1 VVSLSN
7 HNKPFAKASGDKN
20 TVLSVPDKNTLS
32 PLVTAPRPKTM
43 TRTTHQPDARREAD
57 FCHRLQRL
65 FLFLFLLCITMTP
78 TYVEAV
84 EIAPHLHKNK
94 LDNGLTV
101 LVKETPGTK
110 VATVQIWVKAGS
122 IYEEKREAG
131 ITHLIE
137 HMIFKG
143 TPTRAPGEVAGAI
156 EAAGGQINAYTSYE
170 YTVYHATLSS
180 RNWGDALEVLTDAV
194 LHSNFDAQELEREKK
209 VVLEEIRMR
218 KDRAN
223 IALFQELMAQAY
235 TVHPYRLPISGTAES
250 VSAISRDDILRY
262 MKNHYH
268 PENFTVVV
276 VGDVRVQQVV
286 DSVNNLMGG
295 LPKSNTQS
303 PAIPREPAQKAPRL
317 FALTEDVNQ
326 TQMALAF
333 PGTAFKGQDTA
344 ILDVMTSILASGE
357 TSRLYTKLRNDKGLV
372 YRIDGSAFTPRD
384 PGLLE
389 FTATLDAD
397 KVAPALE
404 ETLAEIF
411 RMKHAKVSDEELDRA
426 KRNLESDFIFNLERV
441 EGQARVLGSFE
452 FLTGDPREDK
462 YLERVRAVSKEDIQR
477 VAAFYLKGEHLTV
490 GTIAP
495 FGTPKVL
502 TQAQLT
508 QIIAKAEAAAKL
520 DQPASKVN
528 DAFLS
533 GVHRFQLQNGIRLLV
548 RENHDVPTVSIRAVL
563 PGGLRSETEST
574 NGGFAFI
581 SELLP
586 KGTQQLSAE
595 ELAKKVANM
604 AGSLGGFNGKN
615 TFGIKGDFLSRYTD
629 KGLALVR
636 DVLLTPA
643 FSPAEA
649 EKIRPELLSQLKN
662 QEDSLPSMA
671 FKEFNKRLFMGHPYG
686 LNTQGDEAVLRN
698 VTVADL
704 KRLYEQHARP
714 EALVLA
720 VAGDVDA
727 EKVRDTV
734 EKLFGAWQN
743 SPAEKEQTSESAL
756 VPDVPAGPDVVS
768 IPRDKQQ
775 VHIIIGFLGT
785 ALSSE
790 DRYGLEVLDTA
801 LSGQSGRLFTELRD
815 KQSLAYSLSSF
826 SLLGLDTGSFGIYI
840 GTSPDKKDE
849 AIKAV
854 WQQLYRILEEP
865 ISEEELAKA
874 KNVLISNY
882 ELGLQTHGNQA
893 LEMALNET
901 YGLGQDF
908 GNRYVH
914 AIEQVDA
921 QTVLAMARKY
931 ILPGNYVQVTVG
943 ADPLQEE
950 AHGQTQEPQALQQS
964 KAGAEP
970 KPETAPATPSE
981 KIGE

>member
-1 VVSLSN
+1 MTHTRQSSTRLE
-7 HNKPFAKASGDKN
+7 SG
-20 TVLSVPDKNTLS
+20 L
-32 PLVTAPRPKTM
+32 R
-43 TRTTHQPDARREAD
+43 
-57 FCHRLQRL
+57 HRLQP
-65 FLFLFLLCITMTP
+65 FFSFLFLLCIAMTP

-122 IYEEKREAG
+122 IYEEKHEAG

-156 EAAGGQINAYTSYE
+156 EAMGGQINAYTSYE

-180 RNWGDALEVLTDAV
+180 RNWGDAMEVLADAV
-194 LHSNFDAQELEREKK
+194 LHSTFDADELEREKK

-223 IALFQELMAQAY
+223 IVLFQELMAKAY

-250 VSAISRDDILRY
+250 VTAISRDDILRY

-268 PENFTVVV
+268 PDNFTVVV

-286 DSVNNLMGG
+286 DAVNSLMGG
-295 LPKSNTQS
+295 LAKSEARP
-303 PAIPREPAQKAPRL
+303 PAIPREPPQKGTRL

-326 TQMALAF
+326 TQLALAF
-333 PGTAFKGQDTA
+333 PGSAFKGQDAA

-357 TSRLYTKLRNDKGLV
+357 TSRLYTTLRNDKGLV

-404 ETLAEIF
+404 ATLTELF
-411 RMKHAKVSDEELDRA
+411 RMKHSKVSDEELDRA
-426 KRNLESDFIFNLERV
+426 KRNLESDFIFNLERA

-462 YLERVRAVSKEDIQR
+462 YLAKVRAVSKEDIQR
-477 VAAFYLKGEHLTV
+477 VAAFYLRGEHLTV

-495 FGTPKVL
+495 LGTAL
-502 TQAQLT
+502 SLNQAQLT
-508 QIIAKAEAAAKL
+508 KIIAKAEAAAKL
-520 DQPASKVN
+520 GQPASQVDN
-528 DAFLS
+528 AFLS
-533 GVHRFQLQNGIRLLV
+533 GVHRFELKNGIRLLV

-563 PGGLRSETEST
+563 PGGLRSETQAT
-574 NGGFAFI
+574 NGAFAFI

-586 KGTQQLSAE
+586 KGTRQLSAE

-615 TFGIKGDFLSRYTD
+615 TFGIKGDFLSRFTNE
-629 KGLALVR
+629 GLALVR

-643 FSPAEA
+643 FAAAEA

-662 QEDSLPSMA
+662 QEDSLPSLA
-671 FKEFNKRLFMGHPYG
+671 FKEFNKRLFVGHPYG
-686 LNTQGDEAVLRN
+686 LNAQGDEAVIRN
-698 VTVADL
+698 VTVAEL
-704 KRLYEQHARP
+704 KRLYEEHAKP

-727 EKVRDTV
+727 EKVRETV
-734 EKLFGAWQN
+734 EALFAAWPTA
-743 SPAEKEQTSESAL
+743 PAAKSQIKESVLPPEA
-756 VPDVPAGPDVVS
+756 PAGPDVIS
-768 IPRDKQQ
+768 IARDKHQ
-775 VHIIIGFLGT
+775 VHIIIGFVGT
-785 ALSSE
+785 TLSSE

-840 GTSPDKKDE
+840 GTSPDKKDQ
-849 AIKAV
+849 AITAV
-854 WQQLYRILEEP
+854 WQQLYRVLDEEL
-865 ISEEELAKA
+865 SEEELTKA

-882 ELGLQTHGNQA
+882 ELGLQTRGNQA
-893 LEMALNET
+893 LEMALNES

-921 QTVLAMARKY
+921 ATVRAMARKY
-931 ILPGNYVQVTVG
+931 ILPSSYVQVTVG
-943 ADPLQEE
+943 AAPPLAAQEPE
-950 AHGQTQEPQALQQS
+950 AAAQSEASAEAESKVETEGGSPVQEPQTPP
-964 KAGAEP
+964 EP
-970 KPETAPATPSE
+970 ADADPSTPDR
-981 KIGE
+981 

>member
-1 VVSLSN
+1 MSHTIQQSAAR
-7 HNKPFAKASGDKN
+7 PESGLYN
-20 TVLSVPDKNTLS
+20 
-32 PLVTAPRPKTM
+32 
-43 TRTTHQPDARREAD
+43 
-57 FCHRLQRL
+57 RLQPF
-65 FLFLFLLCITMTP
+65 FLFLLLLCITMTP
-78 TYVEAV
+78 TYIEAV
-84 EIAPHLHKNK
+84 ELAPHLHKNK
-94 LDNGLTV
+94 LANGLTV

-122 IYEEKREAG
+122 IYEEKHEAG

-143 TPTRAPGEVAGAI
+143 TPTRAPGEVAGGI
-156 EAAGGQINAYTSYE
+156 EAMGGQINAYTSYE

-180 RNWGDALEVLTDAV
+180 RNWGEALEVLSDAV
-194 LHSNFDAQELEREKK
+194 LHSTFDAAELEREKK

-235 TVHPYRLPISGTAES
+235 TTHPYRLPISGTAES
-250 VSAISRDDILRY
+250 VTAISREDILRY
-262 MKNHYH
+262 MQNHYH
-268 PENFTVVV
+268 PDNFTVVV
-276 VGDVRVQQVV
+276 VGDVRVQQVL
-286 DSVNNLMGG
+286 DSVNSLMGA
-295 LPKSNTQS
+295 LPRSDAQPPT
-303 PAIPREPAQKAPRL
+303 IPREPAQASTRL
-317 FALTEDVNQ
+317 FALNEDVNQ
-326 TQMALAF
+326 TQLALAF
-333 PGTAFKGQDTA
+333 PGSAFKGQDAA

-357 TSRLYTKLRNDKGLV
+357 TSRLYTTLRNDKGLV
-372 YRIDGSAFTPRD
+372 YRIDGSAFTPKD

-404 ETLAEIF
+404 EMLTEIF
-411 RMKHAKVSDEELDRA
+411 RLKHSKVSTEELERA
-426 KRNLESDFIFNLERV
+426 KSNLEGDFIFNLERA

-462 YLERVRAVSKEDIQR
+462 YLERVRAVSKEDIPR
-477 VAAFYLKGEHLTV
+477 IAAFYLKGEHLTV

-495 FGTPKVL
+495 LGAPKPL
-502 TQAQLT
+502 TQAQLA
-508 QIIAKAEAAAKL
+508 QIITKAEGTAKL
-520 DQPASKVN
+520 GQPASQVN
-528 DAFLS
+528 GAFLS
-533 GVHRFQLQNGIRLLV
+533 GVHRFVLKNGIRLLV

-563 PGGLRSETEST
+563 PGGLRSETDTT
-574 NGGFAFI
+574 NGAFAFI

-586 KGTQQLSAE
+586 KGTQRQSAE
-595 ELAKKVANM
+595 ELARQVANM

-615 TFGIKGDFLSRYTD
+615 TFGVKGDFLSRHTTE
-629 KGLALVR
+629 GLGLVR

-643 FSPAEA
+643 FAPAEA

-662 QEDSLPSMA
+662 QEDSLPSLA

-734 EKLFGAWQN
+734 EELFGAWQK
-743 SPAEKEQTSESAL
+743 SAAEKSQVRESVL
-756 VPDVPAGPDVVS
+756 PPDVPSSPEVVS

-785 ALSSE
+785 TLSSE

-840 GTSPDKKDE
+840 GTSPDKQDQ

-854 WQQLYRILEEP
+854 WQQLYRVMEETL
-865 ISEEELAKA
+865 SEEELAKA

-882 ELGLQTHGNQA
+882 ELGLQTRGNQA

-921 QTVLAMARKY
+921 QTVRAMAHKY
-931 ILPGNYVQVTVG
+931 IRPGNYVQVTVG
-943 ADPLQEE
+943 ANPLLEE
-950 AHGQTQEPQALQQS
+950 AQQS
-964 KAGAEP
+964 VPTPQTGIA
-970 KPETAPATPSE
+970 PETAPAIPSE

>member
-1 VVSLSN
+1 MTHTISTSDA
-7 HNKPFAKASGDKN
+7 KPESG
-20 TVLSVPDKNTLS
+20 LC
-32 PLVTAPRPKTM
+32 R
-43 TRTTHQPDARREAD
+43 
-57 FCHRLQRL
+57 RLQP
-65 FLFLFLLCITMTP
+65 FFFFLFLLCIAMTP

-122 IYEEKREAG
+122 IYEEKHEAG

-156 EAAGGQINAYTSYE
+156 EAMGGQINAYTSYE

-180 RNWGDALEVLTDAV
+180 RNWGDAMEVLADAV
-194 LHSNFDAQELEREKK
+194 LHSTFDAGELEREKK

-223 IALFQELMAQAY
+223 IVLFQELMAKAY

-250 VSAISRDDILRY
+250 VTAISRDDILRY

-268 PENFTVVV
+268 PDNFTVVV

-286 DSVNNLMGG
+286 DAVNSLMGG
-295 LPKSNTQS
+295 LAKSEARP
-303 PAIPREPAQKAPRL
+303 PAIPREPPQKATRL
-317 FALTEDVNQ
+317 FSLTEDVNQ
-326 TQMALAF
+326 TQLALAF
-333 PGTAFKGQDTA
+333 PGSAFKGQDAAT
-344 ILDVMTSILASGE
+344 LDVMTSILASGE
-357 TSRLYTKLRNDKGLV
+357 TSRLYTRLRNDTGLV

-397 KVAPALE
+397 KLAPALE
-404 ETLAEIF
+404 ETLTEIF
-411 RMKHAKVSDEELDRA
+411 RMKRSKVSDEELDRA
-426 KRNLESDFIFNLERV
+426 KRNLESDFIFNLERA

-462 YLERVRAVSKEDIQR
+462 YLAKVRAVSKEDIQR
-477 VAAFYLKGEHLTV
+477 VAAFYLRGEHLTV

-495 FGTPKVL
+495 LGTAL
-502 TQAQLT
+502 NLNQAQLAK
-508 QIIAKAEAAAKL
+508 IIAKAEAAAKL
-520 DQPASKVN
+520 GQPASQVDN
-528 DAFLS
+528 AFLS
-533 GVHRFQLQNGIRLLV
+533 GVHRFELKNGIRLLV
-548 RENHDVPTVSIRAVL
+548 RENHDVPTVSVRAVL
-563 PGGLRSETEST
+563 PGGLRSETPAT
-574 NGGFAFI
+574 NGAFAFI

-615 TFGIKGDFLSRYTD
+615 TFGIKGDFLSRFTSE
-629 KGLALVR
+629 GLALVR

-643 FSPAEA
+643 FAVAEA

-662 QEDSLPSMA
+662 QEDSLPSLA
-671 FKEFNKRLFMGHPYG
+671 FREFNKRLFMGHPYG
-686 LNTQGDEAVLRN
+686 LNAQGDEAVIRN
-698 VTVADL
+698 VTVAEL
-704 KRLYEQHARP
+704 KRLYEEHAKP

-727 EKVRDTV
+727 EKVKETV
-734 EKLFGAWQN
+734 EALFSAWPMT
-743 SPAEKEQTSESAL
+743 PATKSQIRESVL
-756 VPDVPAGPDVVS
+756 PPDAPSGPDVIS
-768 IPRDKQQ
+768 IVRDKQQ
-775 VHIIIGFLGT
+775 VHIIIGFAGT
-785 ALSSE
+785 TLSSE

-840 GTSPDKKDE
+840 GTSPDKKDQ

-854 WQQLYRILEEP
+854 WQQLYRVLEEP
-865 ISEEELAKA
+865 LSEEELTKA

-882 ELGLQTHGNQA
+882 ELGLQTRGNQA
-893 LEMALNET
+893 LEMALNES

-921 QTVLAMARKY
+921 ATVRAMARKY
-931 ILPGNYVQVTVG
+931 ILPSSYVQVTVG
-943 ADPLQEE
+943 AAPSLAPQKPE
-950 AHGQTQEPQALQQS
+950 AAPQSLAPAE
-964 KAGAEP
+964 AGAKVETEGVAP
-970 KPETAPATPSE
+970 VQKPQTPPQPADADSSTQDR
-981 KIGE
+981 

>member
-1 VVSLSN
+1 
-7 HNKPFAKASGDKN
+7 
-20 TVLSVPDKNTLS
+20 
-32 PLVTAPRPKTM
+32 M
-43 TRTTHQPDARREAD
+43 THTS
-57 FCHRLQRL
+57 
-65 FLFLFLLCITMTP
+65 
-78 TYVEAV
+78 VEAV

-110 VATVQIWVKAGS
+110 VATVQIWVEAGS

-156 EAAGGQINAYTSYE
+156 EAVGGQINAYTSYE

-180 RNWGDALEVLTDAV
+180 RNWSEALEVLTDAV
-194 LHSNFDAQELEREKK
+194 LHSNFDPEELAREKK

-223 IALFQELMAQAY
+223 IVLFQELMAHAY
-235 TVHPYRLPISGTAES
+235 TAHPYRLPVSGTAES
-250 VSAISRDDILRY
+250 VSAISREDILRY
-262 MKNHYH
+262 MQKHYH
-268 PENFTVVV
+268 PDNFTVVV

-286 DSVNNLMGG
+286 DKVNSLMAE
-295 LPKSNTQS
+295 LPRSDAQPPT
-303 PAIPREPAQKAPRL
+303 IPREPAQKTTRL
-317 FALTEDVNQ
+317 FALSEDVNQ
-326 TQMALAF
+326 TQLALAF
-333 PGTAFKGQDTA
+333 PGSAFKGQDAA

-389 FTATLDAD
+389 FTATLEAD
-397 KVAPALE
+397 KITPVLE
-404 ETLAEIF
+404 ETLTEIF
-411 RMKHAKVSDEELDRA
+411 RMKHSKVSDEELERA
-426 KRNLESDFIFNLERV
+426 KRNLESDFIFNLERA

-495 FGTPKVL
+495 FGTTLALNKS
-502 TQAQLT
+502 QLAK
-508 QIIAKAEAAAKL
+508 IIAKAEAAAKL
-520 DQPASKVN
+520 GQPASQVSGT
-528 DAFLS
+528 FLT
-533 GVHRFQLQNGIRLLV
+533 GVHRFVLKNGIRLLV
-548 RENHDVPTVSIRAVL
+548 RENHDVPTVSIRGVL
-563 PGGLRSETEST
+563 PGGLHSETAST
-574 NGGFAFI
+574 NGAFAFI
-581 SELLP
+581 SELLA
-586 KGTQQLSAE
+586 KGTQRLSAE
-595 ELAKKVANM
+595 ELARQVANM

-615 TFGIKGDFLSRYTD
+615 TFGVKGDFLSRFTNE
-629 KGLALVR
+629 GLALVR

-643 FSPAEA
+643 FAPAEA

-662 QEDSLPSMA
+662 QEDSLPSLA

-686 LNTQGDEAVLRN
+686 LNTQGDETVIRN
-698 VTVADL
+698 VTVVEL

-727 EKVRDTV
+727 EKVKESV
-734 EKLFGAWQN
+734 EALFSAW
-743 SPAEKEQTSESAL
+743 PMTPPEKSQVQESAL
-756 VPDVPAGPDVVS
+756 PPDVPSGPDVVNIS
-768 IPRDKQQ
+768 RDKQQ
-775 VHIIIGFLGT
+775 VHIIIGFVGT
-785 ALSSE
+785 TLNNE

-854 WQQLYRILEEP
+854 WQQLYRVMEEP
-865 ISEEELAKA
+865 LSEEELTKA

-882 ELGLQTHGNQA
+882 ELGLQTRGNQA

-921 QTVLAMARKY
+921 QTVRAMAHKY
-931 ILPGNYVQVTVG
+931 IRPGNYVQVTVG
-943 ADPLQEE
+943 ANPILE
-950 AHGQTQEPQALQQS
+950 TQEAKTPPPAEATPEL
-964 KAGAEP
+964 KPEAEP
-970 KPETAPATPSE
+970 APAIPSE
-981 KIGE
+981 EIGE

>member
-1 VVSLSN
+1 
-7 HNKPFAKASGDKN
+7 
-20 TVLSVPDKNTLS
+20 
-32 PLVTAPRPKTM
+32 
-43 TRTTHQPDARREAD
+43 
-57 FCHRLQRL
+57 
-65 FLFLFLLCITMTP
+65 MTP
-78 TYVEAV
+78 TYVEAI

-122 IYEEKREAG
+122 IYEDKHEAG

-156 EAAGGQINAYTSYE
+156 EAVGGQINAYTSYE

-180 RNWGDALEVLTDAV
+180 RNWADAMEVLTDAV
-194 LHSNFDAQELEREKK
+194 LHSNFDGGELEREKK

-235 TVHPYRLPISGTAES
+235 TTHPYRLPISGTAES

-262 MKNHYH
+262 MEKHYY
-268 PENFTVVV
+268 PGNFTVVV

-286 DSVNNLMGG
+286 DTVNSLMGG
-295 LPKSNTQS
+295 LPRSEAKP
-303 PAIPREPAQKAPRL
+303 PAIAKEPEQKATRF
-317 FALTEDVNQ
+317 FALSEDVNQ
-326 TQMALAF
+326 TQLALAF
-333 PGTAFKGQDTA
+333 PGPSFRGQDA
-344 ILDVMTSILASGE
+344 AVVDVMTSILGSGE
-357 TSRLYTKLRNDKGLV
+357 TSRLRNDTGLV

-397 KVAPALE
+397 KLVPALE
-404 ETLAEIF
+404 TTLTELF
-411 RMKHAKVSDEELDRA
+411 RMKHTKVSDEELDRA
-426 KRNLESDFIFNLERV
+426 KRNLESDFIFNLERA

-462 YLERVRAVSKEDIQR
+462 YLARVRAVSKEDIQR
-477 VAAFYLKGEHLTV
+477 VAAFYLRGEHLTV

-495 FGTPKVL
+495 LGTTLPLNK
-502 TQAQLT
+502 AQDLGP
-508 QIIAKAEAAAKL
+508 IIAKAEAAAKL
-520 DQPASKVN
+520 GQPASQVD
-528 DAFLS
+528 DAFLT
-533 GVHRFQLQNGIRLLV
+533 GVHRFVLKNGIRLLV
-548 RENHDVPTVSIRAVL
+548 RENHDVPTVSVRAVL
-563 PGGLRSETEST
+563 PGGLRSETATS
-574 NGGFAFI
+574 NGAFAFI

-586 KGTQQLSAE
+586 KGTQELSAE

-604 AGSLGGFNGKN
+604 AGSIGGFNGKN
-615 TFGIKGDFLSRYTD
+615 TFGVKGDFLSRYTN

-636 DVLLTPA
+636 DILLTPA

-662 QEDSLPSMA
+662 QEDSLPSLA

-686 LNTQGDEAVLRN
+686 LNTQGEEAVLRN
-698 VTVADL
+698 ITVPEL
-704 KRLYEQHARP
+704 KRLYEEHARP
-714 EALVLA
+714 ETLVLA

-727 EKVRDTV
+727 EKVK
-734 EKLFGAWQN
+734 ELAEELFSGW
-743 SPAEKEQTSESAL
+743 PMTPPEQSRSSESML
-756 VPDVPAGPDVVS
+756 PPEVPAGPDIIN

-785 ALSSE
+785 TLTSE
-790 DRYGLEVLDTA
+790 DRYPLEVLDTA

-854 WQQLYRILEEP
+854 WQQLFRVMEEP
-865 ISEEELAKA
+865 LSEEELVKA

-882 ELGLQTHGNQA
+882 ELGLQTRGNQA
-893 LEMALNET
+893 MEMALNEA

-921 QTVLAMARKY
+921 QTVLAIARKY
-931 ILPGNYVQVTVG
+931 IRPANYVQVTVG
-943 ADPLQEE
+943 ANPLLTVPEV
-950 AHGQTQEPQALQQS
+950 
-964 KAGAEP
+964 AEP
-970 KPETAPATPSE
+970 KETTEPVPTATEPAIPSE
-981 KIGE
+981 KTGE

>member
-1 VVSLSN
+1 
-7 HNKPFAKASGDKN
+7 
-20 TVLSVPDKNTLS
+20 
-32 PLVTAPRPKTM
+32 M
-43 TRTTHQPDARREAD
+43 THTSA
-57 FCHRLQRL
+57 
-65 FLFLFLLCITMTP
+65 
-78 TYVEAV
+78 EAV

-143 TPTRAPGEVAGAI
+143 TPTRGPGEVAGSI
-156 EAAGGQINAYTSYE
+156 EAVGGQINAYTSYE

-180 RNWGDALEVLTDAV
+180 RNWGEALEVLTDAV
-194 LHSNFDAQELEREKK
+194 LHSTFDAEELAREKK

-223 IALFQELMAQAY
+223 VALFEELMAHAY
-235 TVHPYRLPISGTAES
+235 TVHPYRLPVSGTAES
-250 VSAISRDDILRY
+250 VNAISREDILRY

-268 PENFTVVV
+268 PDNFTVVV
-276 VGDVRVQQVV
+276 VGDVRVQQVMDRV
-286 DSVNNLMGG
+286 TNLMAG
-295 LPKSNTQS
+295 LPRSEAQP
-303 PAIPREPAQKAPRL
+303 PAIPREPAQKATRL
-317 FALTEDVNQ
+317 FALSEDVNQ
-326 TQMALAF
+326 TQLALAF
-333 PGTAFKGQDTA
+333 PGSAFKGQDAA
-344 ILDVMTSILASGE
+344 ILDVMTSILGSGE
-357 TSRLYTKLRNDKGLV
+357 TSRLYTKLRNDTGLV
-372 YRIDGSAFTPRD
+372 YRIDGSAFTPKD

-404 ETLAEIF
+404 ETLTEIF
-411 RMKHAKVSDEELDRA
+411 KMKHRKVSNEELDRA
-426 KRNLESDFIFNLERV
+426 KSNLESEFIFNLERA

-477 VAAFYLKGEHLTV
+477 VAAFYLTGEHLTV
-490 GTIAP
+490 GTITP
-495 FGTPKVL
+495 FGTPKPL

-508 QIIAKAEAAAKL
+508 QIIARAEAAAKL

-528 DAFLS
+528 GAFLT
-533 GVHRFQLQNGIRLLV
+533 GVHSFQLKNGIRLLV

-563 PGGLRSETEST
+563 PGGLRGETEST
-574 NGGFAFI
+574 NGAFAFI

-604 AGSLGGFNGKN
+604 AGSLEGFNGKN
-615 TFGIKGDFLSRYTD
+615 TFGIKGDFLSRHTN

-643 FSPAEA
+643 FAPAEA

-662 QEDSLPSMA
+662 QEDSLPSLA

-686 LNTQGDEAVLRN
+686 LNPQGDETVIRN
-698 VTVADL
+698 LTVADL
-704 KRLYEQHARP
+704 KRLYEQHASP
-714 EALVLA
+714 DALVIA

-727 EKVRDTV
+727 EKVKDSV
-734 EKLFGAWQN
+734 EELFGAWQK
-743 SPAEKEQTSESAL
+743 SPAEKGLTSESAL
-756 VPDVPAGPDVVS
+756 PPDVPSGPEVIS

-775 VHIIIGFLGT
+775 VHIIIGFVGT
-785 ALSSE
+785 TLNSE

-826 SLLGLDTGSFGIYI
+826 SLLGLDTGSFGIYL

-854 WQQLYRILEEP
+854 WQQLYRVMEEP
-865 ISEEELAKA
+865 LSEEELAKA

-882 ELGLQTHGNQA
+882 ELGLQTRGNQA

-921 QTVLAMARKY
+921 ATVLAMARKY
-931 ILPGNYVQVTVG
+931 IRPGNYVQVTVG
-943 ADPLQEE
+943 ANPLLE
-950 AHGQTQEPQALQQS
+950 TP
-964 KAGAEP
+964 EP
-970 KPETAPATPSE
+970 KPSAPSKTEPAAIPSE

>member
-1 VVSLSN
+1 
-7 HNKPFAKASGDKN
+7 
-20 TVLSVPDKNTLS
+20 
-32 PLVTAPRPKTM
+32 M
-43 TRTTHQPDARREAD
+43 TH
-57 FCHRLQRL
+57 
-65 FLFLFLLCITMTP
+65 TP
-78 TYVEAV
+78 VEAI
-84 EIAPHLHKNK
+84 EIAPHLHKNT

-122 IYEEKREAG
+122 IYEAKNEAG

-143 TPTRAPGEVAGAI
+143 TPTRAPGEVAGGI
-156 EAAGGQINAYTSYE
+156 EAMGGQINAYTSYE

-194 LHSNFDAQELEREKK
+194 LHSNFDAGELEREKK
-209 VVLEEIRMR
+209 VVLEEISMR

-250 VSAISRDDILRY
+250 VSAISREDILRY
-262 MKNHYH
+262 MKKHYH
-268 PENFTVVV
+268 PNNFTVVV

-286 DSVNNLMGG
+286 DTVNDLMGG
-295 LPKSNTQS
+295 LPKSENKPPT
-303 PAIPREPAQKAPRL
+303 IPKEPAQAATRL

-326 TQMALAF
+326 TQLALAF
-333 PGTAFKGQDTA
+333 PGPSFKGQDAA
-344 ILDVMTSILASGE
+344 IVDVMTTILASGE
-357 TSRLYTKLRNDKGLV
+357 TSRLYTRLRNEKGLV

-389 FTATLDAD
+389 FTATLDAE
-397 KVAPALE
+397 KASTVLE
-404 ETLAEIF
+404 EMLTEIF
-411 RMKHAKVSDEELDRA
+411 RMKHSKVSDEELDRA
-426 KRNLESDFIFNLERV
+426 KRNLESDFIFNLERA

-462 YLERVRAVSKEDIQR
+462 YLARVRAVSKEDIQR

-490 GTIAP
+490 GSIAP
-495 FGTPKVL
+495 LGTTL
-502 TQAQLT
+502 TLNQAQQLA
-508 QIIAKAEAAAKL
+508 QIIAKAEATAKL
-520 DQPASKVN
+520 GQPASQVD
-528 DAFLS
+528 DAYLT
-533 GVHRFQLQNGIRLLV
+533 GVHRFQLKNGIRLLV

-563 PGGLRSETEST
+563 PGGLRSETQIT
-574 NGGFAFI
+574 NGAFAFI

-586 KGTQQLSAE
+586 KGTEKLSAE
-595 ELAKKVANM
+595 KLAKKVANM

-615 TFGIKGDFLSRYTD
+615 TFGVKGDFLSRFTNE
-629 KGLALVR
+629 GLALVR
-636 DVLLTPA
+636 DVIITPA
-643 FSPAEA
+643 FAPTEA

-662 QEDSLPSMA
+662 QEDSLPSLG

-686 LNTQGDEAVLRN
+686 LNTLGNETVINN
-698 VTVADL
+698 VSVADL
-704 KRLYEQHARP
+704 KRLYEEHARP

-727 EKVRDTV
+727 ETVRATV
-734 EKLFGAWQN
+734 EKLFGAWRTAPVKKSQV
-743 SPAEKEQTSESAL
+743 EESAL
-756 VPDVPAGPDVVS
+756 PPDVPVGPEIIS

-775 VHIIIGFLGT
+775 VHIIIGFVGT
-785 ALSSE
+785 TLNSE

-815 KQSLAYSLSSF
+815 KESLAYSLSSF

-840 GTSPDKKDE
+840 GTSPDKKDQ

-854 WQQLYRILEEP
+854 WQQLYRVMEEP
-865 ISEEELAKA
+865 LSEEELTKA

-882 ELGLQTHGNQA
+882 ELGLQTRGNQA
-893 LEMALNET
+893 MEMALNET

-914 AIEQVDA
+914 ALEQVDA
-921 QTVLAMARKY
+921 LTVQAMARKY
-931 ILPGNYVQVTVG
+931 IRPGNYVQVTVG
-943 ADPLQEE
+943 ASAAPLLPEQAPEK
-950 AHGQTQEPQALQQS
+950 TPQS
-964 KAGAEP
+964 EAEP
-970 KPETAPATPSE
+970 EAEPAAPIPSE
-981 KIGE
+981 NIGE

>member
-1 VVSLSN
+1 
-7 HNKPFAKASGDKN
+7 
-20 TVLSVPDKNTLS
+20 
-32 PLVTAPRPKTM
+32 M
-43 TRTTHQPDARREAD
+43 TS
-57 FCHRLQRL
+57 
-65 FLFLFLLCITMTP
+65 

-84 EIAPHLHKNK
+84 ELAPHLHKNK
-94 LDNGLTV
+94 LANGLTI

-122 IYEEKREAG
+122 VYEDKHEAG

-143 TPTRAPGEVAGAI
+143 TPTRGPGEVAGSI
-156 EAAGGQINAYTSYE
+156 EAVGGQINAYTSYE

-180 RNWGDALEVLTDAV
+180 RNWADALEVLTDAV
-194 LHSNFDAQELEREKK
+194 LHSNFDGGELEREKK

-223 IALFQELMAQAY
+223 IALFQELMAHAY
-235 TVHPYRLPISGTAES
+235 TVHPYRLPISGTAKS
-250 VSAISRDDILRY
+250 VTDISRDDILHY
-262 MKNHYH
+262 MKKHYY
-268 PENFTVVV
+268 PGNFTVVV
-276 VGDVRVQQVV
+276 VGDVRVQQVM
-286 DSVNNLMGG
+286 DTVNTLMGD
-295 LPKSNTQS
+295 LPKNDAPS
-303 PAIPREPAQKAPRL
+303 PILAKEPVQKATRF

-333 PGTAFKGQDTA
+333 PGSSFKGQDA
-344 ILDVMTSILASGE
+344 AVLDVMTSILGSGE
-357 TSRLYTKLRNDKGLV
+357 TSRLYTRLRNDKGLV

-404 ETLAEIF
+404 ETLTEIF
-411 RMKHAKVSDEELDRA
+411 RMKYSKVSDEELDRA
-426 KRNLESDFIFNLERV
+426 KRNLESDFIFNLERA

-495 FGTPKVL
+495 LGSALSLK
-502 TQAQLT
+502 QAQLA
-508 QIIAKAEAAAKL
+508 QIITRAEAAAKL
-520 DQPASKVN
+520 GQPASQIS
-528 DAFLS
+528 DAYLTD
-533 GVHRFQLQNGIRLLV
+533 VHRFVLKNGIRLLV
-548 RENHDVPTVSIRAVL
+548 RESHDVPTISIRAVL
-563 PGGLRSETEST
+563 PGGLRGETATT
-574 NGGFAFI
+574 NGAFAFI

-586 KGTQQLSAE
+586 KGTEQLGTE
-595 ELAKKVANM
+595 KLARKVANM

-615 TFGIKGDFLSRYTD
+615 TFGVKGDFLSRFT
-629 KGLALVR
+629 KEGLTLVR
-636 DVLLTPA
+636 DVLITPA

-649 EKIRPELLSQLKN
+649 EKIRPELLSHLKN
-662 QEDSLPSMA
+662 QEDSLPSLA
-671 FKEFNKRLFMGHPYG
+671 FREFNKRLFMDHPYG
-686 LNTQGDEAVLRN
+686 LNTQGDEAVIRN
-698 VTVADL
+698 ITVADL
-704 KRLYEQHARP
+704 KRLYQEHARP

-727 EKVRDTV
+727 EKVRDSV
-734 EKLFGAWQN
+734 EQLFSVWHS
-743 SPAEKEQTSESAL
+743 SPPEKPLIEETAL
-756 VPDVPAGPDVVS
+756 PPDVPSGPDIVN
-768 IPRDKQQ
+768 IARDKQQ
-775 VHIIIGFLGT
+775 VHIIIGFVGT
-785 ALSSE
+785 TLSSE

-854 WQQLYRILEEP
+854 WQQLYRVMEEVL
-865 ISEEELAKA
+865 SEEELAKA

-882 ELGLQTHGNQA
+882 ELGLQTRGNQA

-921 QTVLAMARKY
+921 QTVLAMGRKY
-931 ILPGNYVQVTVG
+931 IRPNNYVQVTVG
-943 ADPLQEE
+943 AAAPLLSAPEP
-950 AHGQTQEPQALQQS
+950 QEPQETPQETPQAQ
-964 KAGAEP
+964 
-970 KPETAPATPSE
+970 PEVAPAATPSDIPSE
-981 KIGE
+981 EIGE

>member
-1 VVSLSN
+1 MTNILQQ
-7 HNKPFAKASGDKN
+7 SGA
-20 TVLSVPDKNTLS
+20 LQL
-32 PLVTAPRPKTM
+32 APA
-43 TRTTHQPDARREAD
+43 ARRETGITSR
-57 FCHRLQRL
+57 FHGL
-65 FLFLFLLCITMTP
+65 FFFLFLLCILMTH
-78 TYVEAV
+78 TYVEAA

-122 IYEEKREAG
+122 IYEEKPEAG

-156 EAAGGQINAYTSYE
+156 EAVGGQINAYTSYE

-180 RNWGDALEVLTDAV
+180 RNWGDAMEVLTDAV
-194 LHSNFDAQELEREKK
+194 LHSNFDAGELEREKK

-268 PENFTVVV
+268 PSNFTVVV
-276 VGDVRVQQVV
+276 VGDVRVQQVLDTV
-286 DSVNNLMGG
+286 TTLMGE
-295 LPKSNTQS
+295 LPTSDAQ
-303 PAIPREPAQKAPRL
+303 PPIIPKEPDQKATRL
-317 FALTEDVNQ
+317 FGLTEDVNQ
-326 TQMALAF
+326 TQLALAF
-333 PGTAFKGQDTA
+333 SGPSFKSQDA
-344 ILDVMTSILASGE
+344 AVLDVMTSILASGE
-357 TSRLYTKLRNDKGLV
+357 TSRLYTRLRNDKGLV

-389 FTATLDAD
+389 FTATLDAE
-397 KVAPALE
+397 KIAPVLE
-404 ETLAEIF
+404 ETLTEIF
-411 RMKHAKVSDEELDRA
+411 KMKHSKVSDEELDRA
-426 KRNLESDFIFNLERV
+426 KRNLESDFIFNLERA

-462 YLERVRAVSKEDIQR
+462 YIARVQAVSKEDIQR

-490 GTIAP
+490 GTVSPHGAALAINE
-495 FGTPKVL
+495 
-502 TQAQLT
+502 AQQLAE
-508 QIIAKAEAAAKL
+508 ILAKAEAAAKL
-520 DQPASKVN
+520 GQPASQVS
-528 DAFLS
+528 DSFLT
-533 GVHRFQLQNGIRLLV
+533 GVHRFVLKNGIRLLV

-563 PGGLRSETEST
+563 PGGLRSEDKTT
-574 NGGFAFI
+574 NGAFAFI
-581 SELLP
+581 SELLA
-586 KGTQQLSAE
+586 KGTERLSAV
-595 ELAKKVANM
+595 ELAKEVANM

-615 TFGIKGDFLSRYTD
+615 TFGVKGDFLSRFTNE
-629 KGLALVR
+629 GLALVR
-636 DVLLTPA
+636 DVLITPA
-643 FSPAEA
+643 FAPAEA

-662 QEDSLPSMA
+662 QEDSLPSLA
-671 FKEFNKRLFMGHPYG
+671 FKEFNKQLFLGHPYG
-686 LNTQGDEAVLRN
+686 LNTQGNETVIRN
-698 VTVADL
+698 FSVADL
-704 KRLYEQHARP
+704 KRLYQEHARP

-727 EKVRDTV
+727 EKIR
-734 EKLFGAWQN
+734 EMAEQLFGDWHKA
-743 SPAEKEQTSESAL
+743 TSAKSQVTESVL
-756 VPDVPAGPDVVS
+756 PPEVPAGPNIINIS
-768 IPRDKQQ
+768 RDKQQ
-775 VHIIIGFLGT
+775 VHIIIGFVGT
-785 ALSSE
+785 TLSSE
-790 DRYGLEVLDTA
+790 DRFGLEVLDTA

-826 SLLGLDTGSFGIYI
+826 SLLGLDTGSFGIYL

-854 WQQLYRILEEP
+854 WQQLYRVIEEP
-865 ISEEELAKA
+865 ISEEELTKA

-882 ELGLQTHGNQA
+882 ELGLQTRGNQA
-893 LEMALNET
+893 MEMALNET

-914 AIEQVDA
+914 ALEQVDTR
-921 QTVLAMARKY
+921 TVRAMARKY
-931 ILPGNYVQVTVG
+931 IRPSNYVQVTVG
-943 ADPLQEE
+943 ANPLLPV
-950 AHGQTQEPQALQQS
+950 QEPQQPKEPQEPTQVQ
-964 KAGAEP
+964 AEP
-970 KPETAPATPSE
+970 APAAIPSE
-981 KIGE
+981 NIGE

>member
-1 VVSLSN
+1 MTNILQQ
-7 HNKPFAKASGDKN
+7 SGA
-20 TVLSVPDKNTLS
+20 LQL
-32 PLVTAPRPKTM
+32 APA
-43 TRTTHQPDARREAD
+43 ARRETGITSR
-57 FCHRLQRL
+57 FHGL
-65 FLFLFLLCITMTP
+65 FFFLFLLCILMTH
-78 TYVEAV
+78 TYVEAA

-122 IYEEKREAG
+122 IYEEKHEAG

-156 EAAGGQINAYTSYE
+156 EAVGGQINAYTSYE

-180 RNWGDALEVLTDAV
+180 RNWGDAMEVLTDAV
-194 LHSNFDAQELEREKK
+194 LHSNFDAGELEREKK

-268 PENFTVVV
+268 PSNFTVVV
-276 VGDVRVQQVV
+276 VGDVRVQQVLDTV
-286 DSVNNLMGG
+286 TTLMGE
-295 LPKSNTQS
+295 LPTSDAQ
-303 PAIPREPAQKAPRL
+303 PPIIPKEPDQKATRL
-317 FALTEDVNQ
+317 FGLTEDVNQ
-326 TQMALAF
+326 TQLALAF
-333 PGTAFKGQDTA
+333 SGPSFKSQDA
-344 ILDVMTSILASGE
+344 AVLDVMTSILASGE
-357 TSRLYTKLRNDKGLV
+357 TSRLYTRLRNDKGLV

-389 FTATLDAD
+389 FTATLDAE
-397 KVAPALE
+397 KIAPVLE
-404 ETLAEIF
+404 ETLTEIF
-411 RMKHAKVSDEELDRA
+411 KMKHSKVSDEELDRA
-426 KRNLESDFIFNLERV
+426 KRNLESDFIFNLERA

-462 YLERVRAVSKEDIQR
+462 YIARVQAVSKEDIQR

-490 GTIAP
+490 GTVSP
-495 FGTPKVL
+495 HGTAL
-502 TQAQLT
+502 AINEAQQLAE
-508 QIIAKAEAAAKL
+508 IIAKAEAAAKL
-520 DQPASKVN
+520 GQPASQVS
-528 DAFLS
+528 DSFLS
-533 GVHRFQLQNGIRLLV
+533 GVHRFVLKNGIRLLV

-563 PGGLRSETEST
+563 PGGLRSEDETT
-574 NGGFAFI
+574 NGAFAFI
-581 SELLP
+581 SELLA
-586 KGTQQLSAE
+586 KGTERLSAV
-595 ELAKKVANM
+595 ELAKEVANM

-615 TFGIKGDFLSRYTD
+615 TFGVKGDFLSRFTNE
-629 KGLALVR
+629 GLALVR
-636 DVLLTPA
+636 DVLITPA
-643 FSPAEA
+643 FAPAEA

-662 QEDSLPSMA
+662 QEDSLPSLA
-671 FKEFNKRLFMGHPYG
+671 FKEFNKQLFLGHPYG
-686 LNTQGDEAVLRN
+686 LNTQGNETVIRN
-698 VTVADL
+698 FTVANL
-704 KRLYEQHARP
+704 KRLYEEHARP

-727 EKVRDTV
+727 EKIR
-734 EKLFGAWQN
+734 EMAEQLFGNWHKAPLAQ
-743 SPAEKEQTSESAL
+743 SQVKESVLPPE
-756 VPDVPAGPDVVS
+756 VPASPNIINIS
-768 IPRDKQQ
+768 RDKQQ
-775 VHIIIGFLGT
+775 VHIIIGFVGT
-785 ALSSE
+785 TLSSE
-790 DRYGLEVLDTA
+790 DRFGLEVLDTA

-826 SLLGLDTGSFGIYI
+826 SLLGLDTGSFGIYL

-854 WQQLYRILEEP
+854 WQQLYRVIEEP

-882 ELGLQTHGNQA
+882 ELGLQTRGNQA
-893 LEMALNET
+893 MEMALNET

-914 AIEQVDA
+914 ALEQVDT
-921 QTVLAMARKY
+921 QTVRAMARKY
-931 ILPGNYVQVTVG
+931 IRPSNYVQVTVG
-943 ADPLQEE
+943 ANPLLPV
-950 AHGQTQEPQALQQS
+950 QEPQQPKESQEPTQVQ
-964 KAGAEP
+964 AEP
-970 KPETAPATPSE
+970 APAAIPSE
-981 KIGE
+981 NIGE

>member
-1 VVSLSN
+1 MTHTIHQSS
-7 HNKPFAKASGDKN
+7 A
-20 TVLSVPDKNTLS
+20 
-32 PLVTAPRPKTM
+32 RP
-43 TRTTHQPDARREAD
+43 EAGLR
-57 FCHRLQRL
+57 HRLQRL
-65 FLFLFLLCITMTP
+65 FFFLFLLCIAMTP

-110 VATVQIWVKAGS
+110 VATVHIWVKAGS
-122 IYEEKREAG
+122 IYEEKHEAG

-156 EAAGGQINAYTSYE
+156 EAMGGQINAYTSYE

-194 LHSNFDAQELEREKK
+194 LHSNFDADELEREKK

-223 IALFQELMAQAY
+223 IVLFQELMAKAY

-250 VSAISRDDILRY
+250 VTAISRDDILSY

-268 PENFTVVV
+268 PDNFTVVV

-286 DSVNNLMGG
+286 DAVNSLMGG
-295 LPKSNTQS
+295 LAKSEARP
-303 PAIPREPAQKAPRL
+303 PAIPREPPQKATRL

-326 TQMALAF
+326 TQLALAF
-333 PGTAFKGQDTA
+333 PGSAFKGQDAA

-357 TSRLYTKLRNDKGLV
+357 TSRLYTTLRNDKGLV

-404 ETLAEIF
+404 EMLTEIF

-426 KRNLESDFIFNLERV
+426 KRNLESDFIFNLERA

-462 YLERVRAVSKEDIQR
+462 YLAKVRAVSKEDIQR
-477 VAAFYLKGEHLTV
+477 VAAFYLRGAHLTV

-495 FGTPKVL
+495 LGAAL
-502 TQAQLT
+502 SLNQAQLAK
-508 QIIAKAEAAAKL
+508 IIAKAETAAKL
-520 DQPASKVN
+520 GQPASQVDN
-528 DAFLS
+528 AFLS
-533 GVHRFQLQNGIRLLV
+533 GVHRFELKNGIRLLV
-548 RENHDVPTVSIRAVL
+548 RENHDVPTVSVRAVL
-563 PGGLRSETEST
+563 PGGLRSETQAT
-574 NGGFAFI
+574 NGAFAFI

-615 TFGIKGDFLSRYTD
+615 TFGIKGDFLSRFTNE
-629 KGLALVR
+629 GLALVR

-643 FSPAEA
+643 FAAAEA

-662 QEDSLPSMA
+662 QEDSLPSLA
-671 FKEFNKRLFMGHPYG
+671 FREFNKRLFVGHPYG
-686 LNTQGDEAVLRN
+686 LNAQGDEAVIRN
-698 VTVADL
+698 VTVAEL
-704 KRLYEQHARP
+704 KRLYEEHAKP

-727 EKVRDTV
+727 EKVKETV
-734 EKLFGAWQN
+734 EALFSVWPTTQ
-743 SPAEKEQTSESAL
+743 AEKSQIRESVLPPEA
-756 VPDVPAGPDVVS
+756 PAGPDVIS
-768 IPRDKQQ
+768 IVRDKQQ
-775 VHIIIGFLGT
+775 VHIIIGFVGT
-785 ALSSE
+785 TLSSE

-840 GTSPDKKDE
+840 GTSPDKKDQ
-849 AIKAV
+849 AITAV
-854 WQQLYRILEEP
+854 WQQLYRVLEEVL
-865 ISEEELAKA
+865 SEEELTKA

-882 ELGLQTHGNQA
+882 ELGLQTRGNQA
-893 LEMALNET
+893 LEMALNES

-921 QTVLAMARKY
+921 ATVLAMARKY
-931 ILPGNYVQVTVG
+931 IRPSSYVQVTVG
-943 ADPLQEE
+943 AAPPLAAPEPE
-950 AHGQTQEPQALQQS
+950 APPQTEASAEAESKVETEGVAPIQEPQTPP
-964 KAGAEP
+964 EP
-970 KPETAPATPSE
+970 ADADSSTPDR
-981 KIGE
+981 

>member
-1 VVSLSN
+1 MKSTGCNFTHPPAPSRRGR
-7 HNKPFAKASGDKN
+7 GD
-20 TVLSVPDKNTLS
+20 SI
-32 PLVTAPRPKTM
+32 M
-43 TRTTHQPDARREAD
+43 TSTTTQPDARRTTGTNPRL
-57 FCHRLQRL
+57 HRL
-65 FLFLFLLCITMTP
+65 FFFLLLLCMTMTP
-78 TYVEAV
+78 TYVEAI
-84 EIAPHLHKNK
+84 ELAPHLHKNK
-94 LDNGLTV
+94 LANGLTV

-122 IYEEKREAG
+122 IYEEKHEAG

-156 EAAGGQINAYTSYE
+156 EAVGGQINAYTSYE

-180 RNWGDALEVLTDAV
+180 RNWAEALEVLTDAV
-194 LHSNFDAQELEREKK
+194 LHSNFDAEELTREKK

-223 IALFQELMAQAY
+223 IALFEALMAHAY
-235 TVHPYRLPISGTAES
+235 TVHPYRLPVSGTAES
-250 VSAISRDDILRY
+250 VTAISREDILRY

-268 PENFTVVV
+268 PDNFTVVV
-276 VGDVRVQQVV
+276 VGDVRVQQVL
-286 DSVNNLMGG
+286 DSVNSLMAG
-295 LPKSNTQS
+295 LPRSEAQPPT
-303 PAIPREPAQKAPRL
+303 IPREPAQTANRL
-317 FALTEDVNQ
+317 FALSEDVNQ
-326 TQMALAF
+326 TQLALAF
-333 PGTAFKGQDTA
+333 PGSAFKGQDAA
-344 ILDVMTSILASGE
+344 ILDVMTTILANGE

-372 YRIDGSAFTPRD
+372 YRIDGSAFTPKD

-404 ETLAEIF
+404 EMLTEIF
-411 RMKHAKVSDEELDRA
+411 RMKHAKVSNEELERA
-426 KRNLESDFIFNLERV
+426 KSNLESDFIFNLERA

-495 FGTPKVL
+495 LGAPKAL

-520 DQPASKVN
+520 GQPASKVN
-528 DAFLS
+528 GAFLT
-533 GVHRFQLQNGIRLLV
+533 GVHSFVLKNGIRLLV

-563 PGGLRSETEST
+563 PGGLRSETETT
-574 NGGFAFI
+574 NGAFAFI

-586 KGTQQLSAE
+586 KGTQRQSAE
-595 ELAKKVANM
+595 ELAKVVANM

-615 TFGIKGDFLSRYTD
+615 TFGVKGDFLSRYTSE
-629 KGLALVR
+629 GLGLVR

-643 FSPAEA
+643 FAPTEA

-662 QEDSLPSMA
+662 QEDSLPSLA

-686 LNTQGDEAVLRN
+686 LNTQGNETVISN
-698 VTVADL
+698 VTVAEL

-734 EKLFGAWQN
+734 EQLFSAWQK
-743 SPAEKEQTSESAL
+743 SPTEKEQTSENAL
-756 VPDVPAGPDVVS
+756 PPDVPAGPDVIS

-775 VHIIIGFLGT
+775 VHIIIGFIGT
-785 ALSSE
+785 TLSSE

-854 WQQLYRILEEP
+854 WQQLYRVMEEP
-865 ISEEELAKA
+865 LSEEELAKA

-882 ELGLQTHGNQA
+882 ELGLQTRGNQA

-921 QTVLAMARKY
+921 ATVLTMARKY
-931 ILPGNYVQVTVG
+931 IRPSNYVQVTVG
-943 ADPLQEE
+943 ADPLQAE
-950 AHGQTQEPQALQQS
+950 AQEPE
-964 KAGAEP
+964 KAPPAESGP
-970 KPETAPATPSE
+970 TIPSE

>member
-1 VVSLSN
+1 
-7 HNKPFAKASGDKN
+7 
-20 TVLSVPDKNTLS
+20 
-32 PLVTAPRPKTM
+32 M
-43 TRTTHQPDARREAD
+43 TH
-57 FCHRLQRL
+57 
-65 FLFLFLLCITMTP
+65 

-84 EIAPHLHKNK
+84 EIAPRLHKNK
-94 LDNGLTV
+94 LDNGLTI

-122 IYEEKREAG
+122 IYEEKHEAG

-156 EAAGGQINAYTSYE
+156 EAMGGQINAYTSYE

-180 RNWGDALEVLTDAV
+180 RNWSDAMEVLTDAV
-194 LHSNFDAQELEREKK
+194 LHSNFDADELEREKR

-268 PENFTVVV
+268 PSNFTVVV

-286 DSVNNLMGG
+286 DTVTTLMGD
-295 LPKSNTQS
+295 LPQSNAQ
-303 PAIPREPAQKAPRL
+303 PPIIPREPAQKATRL

-333 PGTAFKGQDTA
+333 PGPAFKGQDTA
-344 ILDVMTSILASGE
+344 VLDVMTSILASGE
-357 TSRLYTKLRNDKGLV
+357 TSRLYTRLRNDKGLV

-397 KVAPALE
+397 KVTPALE

-411 RMKHAKVSDEELDRA
+411 RMKHSKVSDEELDRA
-426 KRNLESDFIFNLERV
+426 KRNLESDFIFNLERA

-462 YLERVRAVSKEDIQR
+462 YIERVRAVSKEDIQR

-495 FGTPKVL
+495 LGTVL
-502 TQAQLT
+502 DLNQQQLARV
-508 QIIAKAEAAAKL
+508 IAKAEATAKL
-520 DQPASKVN
+520 GQPASQV
-528 DAFLS
+528 DDSFLS
-533 GVHRFQLQNGIRLLV
+533 GVHRFELKNGIRLLV
-548 RENHDVPTVSIRAVL
+548 RENHDVPTVSVRAVL
-563 PGGLRSETEST
+563 PGGLRSETAAT
-574 NGGFAFI
+574 NGAFAFI

-586 KGTQQLSAE
+586 KGTQKLSAE

-615 TFGIKGDFLSRYTD
+615 TFGVKGDFLSRFTNQ
-629 KGLALVR
+629 GLALVR
-636 DVLLTPA
+636 DVLITPA
-643 FSPAEA
+643 FSATEA
-649 EKIRPELLSQLKN
+649 EKIRPELLSHLKN
-662 QEDSLPSMA
+662 QEDSLPSLA

-686 LNTQGDEAVLRN
+686 LNTQGDEAVIRN
-698 VTVADL
+698 FTVADL
-704 KRLYEQHARP
+704 KRLYEEHARP

-720 VAGDVDA
+720 VAGDVEA
-727 EKVRDTV
+727 EKVRETV
-734 EKLFGAWQN
+734 EELFAAW
-743 SPAEKEQTSESAL
+743 PATPPEKSQVTESVL
-756 VPDVPAGPDVVS
+756 PPDVPGGPNIVN

-775 VHIIIGFLGT
+775 VHIIIGFVGT
-785 ALSSE
+785 TLSSE

-826 SLLGLDTGSFGIYI
+826 SLLGLDTGSFGIYL

-854 WQQLYRILEEP
+854 WQQLYRVIEEP
-865 ISEEELAKA
+865 ISEEELTKA

-882 ELGLQTHGNQA
+882 ELGLQTRGNQA
-893 LEMALNET
+893 MEMALNET

-914 AIEQVDA
+914 ALERVDV
-921 QTVLAMARKY
+921 QTVRAMARKY
-931 ILPGNYVQVTVG
+931 IRPSNYVQITVG
-943 ADPLQEE
+943 ANPPVAVPEV
-950 AHGQTQEPQALQQS
+950 TVPQEPKEAVQ
-964 KAGAEP
+964 
-970 KPETAPATPSE
+970 PETDPAPAVTPSE

>member
-1 VVSLSN
+1 MHHRFQPLFFSL
-7 HNKPFAKASGDKN
+7 
-20 TVLSVPDKNTLS
+20 L
-32 PLVTAPRPKTM
+32 
-43 TRTTHQPDARREAD
+43 
-57 FCHRLQRL
+57 
-65 FLFLFLLCITMTP
+65 LLCMTMTP

-122 IYEEKREAG
+122 IYEEKHEAG

-156 EAAGGQINAYTSYE
+156 EAMGGQINAYTSYE

-194 LHSNFDAQELEREKK
+194 LHSTFDAGELEREKK

-235 TVHPYRLPISGTAES
+235 TVHPYRLPVSGTAES
-250 VSAISRDDILRY
+250 VTAIRRDDILRY
-262 MKNHYH
+262 LKNHYH
-268 PENFTVVV
+268 PDNFTVVV

-286 DSVNNLMGG
+286 DMVNSQMGG
-295 LPKSNTQS
+295 LPKSEAQ
-303 PAIPREPAQKAPRL
+303 PPIIPKEPAQTATRL
-317 FALTEDVNQ
+317 FALNEDVNQ
-326 TQMALAF
+326 TQLALAF
-333 PGTAFKGQDTA
+333 PGSAFKGQDA
-344 ILDVMTSILASGE
+344 AVLDVMTSILAGGE
-357 TSRLYTKLRNDKGLV
+357 TSRLYTRLRNDKGLV

-397 KVAPALE
+397 KVAVALE
-404 ETLAEIF
+404 EMLTEIF
-411 RMKHAKVSDEELDRA
+411 RMKHGKVSDEELDRA
-426 KRNLESDFIFNLERV
+426 KRNLESDFIFNLERA

-462 YLERVRAVSKEDIQR
+462 YLARVRAVSKEDIQR
-477 VAAFYLKGEHLTV
+477 VAAFYLKGEQLTV

-495 FGTPKVL
+495 LGTTLPL
-502 TQAQLT
+502 AQAQQVA
-508 QIIAKAEAAAKL
+508 QIIANAEAAAKL
-520 DQPASKVN
+520 GRPASQVD
-528 DAFLS
+528 DAFLT
-533 GVHRFQLQNGIRLLV
+533 GVHRFVLKNGIRLLV

-563 PGGLRSETEST
+563 PGGLRSETGTT
-574 NGGFAFI
+574 NGAFAFI
-581 SELLP
+581 SELLA
-586 KGTQQLSAE
+586 KGTAELSAE
-595 ELAKKVANM
+595 ELARKVANM

-615 TFGIKGDFLSRYTD
+615 TFGVKGDFLSRFTNE
-629 KGLALVR
+629 GLALVR

-662 QEDSLPSMA
+662 QEDSLPGLA
-671 FKEFNKRLFMGHPYG
+671 FKEFNKRLFPGHPYG
-686 LNTQGDEAVLRN
+686 LNPQGDEAVLRN
-698 VTVADL
+698 VTVAEL
-704 KRLYEQHARP
+704 KRLYEEHARP

-720 VAGDVDA
+720 VAGDVEA
-727 EKVRDTV
+727 EQVRAAV
-734 EKLFGAWQN
+734 EELFSAWQK
-743 SPAEKEQTSESAL
+743 SPAPKPQVEESVL
-756 VPDVPAGPDVVS
+756 PPDVPSAPEIVS
-768 IPRDKQQ
+768 LPRDKQQ
-775 VHIIIGFLGT
+775 VHLIIGFLGT
-785 ALSSE
+785 TLTSE

-840 GTSPDKKDE
+840 GTSPDKKDQ

-854 WQQLYRILEEP
+854 WQQLYRVMEEVL
-865 ISEEELAKA
+865 SEEELAKA

-882 ELGLQTHGNQA
+882 ELGLQTRGNQA

-914 AIEQVDA
+914 AIEQVDGA
-921 QTVLAMARKY
+921 TVLAVARKY
-931 ILPGNYVQVTVG
+931 IRPGNYVQVMVG
-943 ADPLQEE
+943 ADPLL
-950 AHGQTQEPQALQQS
+950 AA
-964 KAGAEP
+964 
-970 KPETAPATPSE
+970 PETPSQPEAAAAAAPPST
-981 KIGE
+981 KSGE

>member
-1 VVSLSN
+1 
-7 HNKPFAKASGDKN
+7 
-20 TVLSVPDKNTLS
+20 
-32 PLVTAPRPKTM
+32 
-43 TRTTHQPDARREAD
+43 
-57 FCHRLQRL
+57 
-65 FLFLFLLCITMTP
+65 MTP
-78 TYVEAV
+78 TYVEAL

-122 IYEEKREAG
+122 IYEEKHEAG

-143 TPTRAPGEVAGAI
+143 TPTRAPGEVAGGI
-156 EAAGGQINAYTSYE
+156 EAMGGQINAYTSYE

-180 RNWGDALEVLTDAV
+180 RHWAEAMEVLTDAV
-194 LHSNFDAQELEREKK
+194 LHSNFDGGELEREKK

-235 TVHPYRLPISGTAES
+235 TTHPYRLPISGTAES
-250 VSAISRDDILRY
+250 VSGISRDDILRY
-262 MKNHYH
+262 MKGHYH
-268 PENFTVVV
+268 PDNFTVVV
-276 VGDVRVQQVV
+276 VGDVRVQQVM
-286 DSVNNLMGG
+286 DTVNSLMGG
-295 LPKSNTQS
+295 LPRSDAQPPT
-303 PAIPREPAQKAPRL
+303 IPREPAQKATRL
-317 FALTEDVNQ
+317 FALSEDVNQ
-326 TQMALAF
+326 TQLALAF
-333 PGTAFKGQDTA
+333 PGSAFKGEDTA

-357 TSRLYTKLRNDKGLV
+357 TSRLYTRLRNDTGLV

-389 FTATLDAD
+389 FTATLEAD

-404 ETLAEIF
+404 ETLTEIF
-411 RMKHAKVSDEELDRA
+411 RLKHAKVSDEELDRA
-426 KRNLESDFIFNLERV
+426 KRNLESDFIFNLERA
-441 EGQARVLGSFE
+441 EGQARALGSFE
-452 FLTGDPREDK
+452 FLTGDPREDR

-477 VAAFYLKGEHLTV
+477 VAAFYLRGEHLTV

-495 FGTPKVL
+495 LGTVL
-502 TQAQLT
+502 ELNQAQLA

-520 DQPASKVN
+520 GRPASQVS
-528 DAFLS
+528 DAFLT
-533 GVHRFQLQNGIRLLV
+533 GVHRFELKNGIRLLV
-548 RENHDVPTVSIRAVL
+548 RENHEVPTVSIRAVL
-563 PGGLRSETEST
+563 PGGLRSETETT
-574 NGGFAFI
+574 NGAFAFI

-586 KGTQQLSAE
+586 KGTQRLSAE
-595 ELAKKVANM
+595 ELARVVANM

-615 TFGIKGDFLSRYTD
+615 TFGVKGDFLSRFTTE
-629 KGLALVR
+629 GLTLVR
-636 DVLLTPA
+636 DVLLTPSFA
-643 FSPAEA
+643 PAEG

-662 QEDSLPSMA
+662 QEDSLPGLA

-686 LNTQGDEAVLRN
+686 LNTQGNGTVISTI
-698 VTVADL
+698 TVAEL
-704 KRLYEQHARP
+704 KSLYEKHARP
-714 EALVLA
+714 ESLVLA

-727 EKVRDTV
+727 EKVRETV
-734 EKLFGAWQN
+734 EQLFGGWRKEPLAQGQT
-743 SPAEKEQTSESAL
+743 AESIL
-756 VPDVPAGPDVVS
+756 PPDVPSRPDVVN

-775 VHIIIGFLGT
+775 VHIIIGFVGT
-785 ALSSE
+785 TLSSE

-849 AIKAV
+849 AIKGV
-854 WQQLYRILEEP
+854 WQQLYRVMEEP

-882 ELGLQTHGNQA
+882 ELGLQTRGNQA
-893 LEMALNET
+893 MEMALNET
-901 YGLGQDF
+901 YSLGQDF

-921 QTVLAMARKY
+921 QAVLAMARKY
-931 ILPGNYVQVTVG
+931 IRPNNYVQVTVG
-943 ADPLQEE
+943 ANPLLP
-950 AHGQTQEPQALQQS
+950 TQEP
-964 KAGAEP
+964 E
-970 KPETAPATPSE
+970 ATPQTKAKPAPTIPSE
-981 KIGE
+981 EIGE

>member
-1 VVSLSN
+1 
-7 HNKPFAKASGDKN
+7 
-20 TVLSVPDKNTLS
+20 
-32 PLVTAPRPKTM
+32 
-43 TRTTHQPDARREAD
+43 
-57 FCHRLQRL
+57 
-65 FLFLFLLCITMTP
+65 MTP
-78 TYVEAV
+78 TYVEAI

-94 LDNGLTV
+94 LANGLTV

-110 VATVQIWVKAGS
+110 VATVQLWVKAGS
-122 IYEEKREAG
+122 IYEEKHEAG

-156 EAAGGQINAYTSYE
+156 EAVGGQINAYTSYE

-180 RNWGDALEVLTDAV
+180 RNWGDAMEVLTDAV
-194 LHSNFDAQELEREKK
+194 LHSNFDAGELEREKK

-223 IALFQELMAQAY
+223 VALFQELMAQAY

-250 VSAISRDDILRY
+250 VTAISREDILRY

-268 PENFTVVV
+268 PDNFTVVV

-286 DSVNNLMGG
+286 DTVNTLMGG
-295 LPKSNTQS
+295 LPGSDAQ
-303 PAIPREPAQKAPRL
+303 PPIIPKEPAQKATRL
-317 FALTEDVNQ
+317 FALSEDVNQ
-326 TQMALAF
+326 TQLALAF
-333 PGTAFKGQDTA
+333 PGSAFKGQDAA

-397 KVAPALE
+397 KLVPALE
-404 ETLAEIF
+404 ETLTEIF
-411 RMKHAKVSDEELDRA
+411 TLKHSKVSDEELDRA
-426 KRNLESDFIFNLERV
+426 KRNLESDFIFNLERA

-477 VAAFYLKGEHLTV
+477 VAAFYLKGEQLTV

-495 FGTPKVL
+495 VGTAL
-502 TQAQLT
+502 ALDQAQLAKT
-508 QIIAKAEAAAKL
+508 IAKAEATAKL
-520 DQPASKVN
+520 GQPASQVD
-528 DAFLS
+528 DAFLT

-581 SELLP
+581 SELVA
-586 KGTQQLSAE
+586 KGTEQLSAE

-615 TFGIKGDFLSRYTD
+615 TFGIKGDFLSRFTNE
-629 KGLALVR
+629 GLTLVR
-636 DVLLTPA
+636 DLLLTPA
-643 FSPAEA
+643 FAPAEA

-662 QEDSLPSMA
+662 QEDSLPSLA

-686 LNTQGDEAVLRN
+686 LNTVGDEAVIRN
-698 VTVADL
+698 ITVAEL
-704 KRLYEQHARP
+704 KQLYEEHARP
-714 EALVLA
+714 EALVIA

-734 EKLFGAWQN
+734 ERLFSAW
-743 SPAEKEQTSESAL
+743 SKPAPAKAQAGENAL
-756 VPDVPAGPDVVS
+756 PPDVPFGPDVVS
-768 IPRDKQQ
+768 IVRDKQQ
-775 VHIIIGFLGT
+775 VHIIIGFVGT
-785 ALSSE
+785 TLNSE

-815 KQSLAYSLSSF
+815 RQSLAYSLSSF

-840 GTSPDKKDE
+840 GTSPDKKDQ

-854 WQQLYRILEEP
+854 WQQLYRVMEEP
-865 ISEEELAKA
+865 LSEEELTKA

-882 ELGLQTHGNQA
+882 ELGLQTRGNQA

-921 QTVLAMARKY
+921 ATVLAMARKY
-931 ILPGNYVQVTVG
+931 IRPSNYVQVTVG
-943 ADPLQEE
+943 ADPLLV
-950 AHGQTQEPQALQQS
+950 TTEPEP
-964 KAGAEP
+964 AGPAEP
-970 KPETAPATPSE
+970 APVAIPSE

>member
-1 VVSLSN
+1 
-7 HNKPFAKASGDKN
+7 
-20 TVLSVPDKNTLS
+20 
-32 PLVTAPRPKTM
+32 M
-43 TRTTHQPDARREAD
+43 TH
-57 FCHRLQRL
+57 
-65 FLFLFLLCITMTP
+65 
-78 TYVEAV
+78 TYVEAA

-122 IYEEKREAG
+122 IYEEKHEAG

-156 EAAGGQINAYTSYE
+156 EAVGGQINAYTSYE

-180 RNWGDALEVLTDAV
+180 RNWGDAMEVLTDAV
-194 LHSNFDAQELEREKK
+194 LHSNFDAGELEREKK

-268 PENFTVVV
+268 PSNFTVVV
-276 VGDVRVQQVV
+276 VGDVRVQQVLDTV
-286 DSVNNLMGG
+286 TTLMGE
-295 LPKSNTQS
+295 LPTSDAQ
-303 PAIPREPAQKAPRL
+303 PPIIPKEPDQKATRL
-317 FALTEDVNQ
+317 FGLTEDVNQ
-326 TQMALAF
+326 TQLALAF
-333 PGTAFKGQDTA
+333 SGPSFKSQDA
-344 ILDVMTSILASGE
+344 AVLDVMTSILASGE
-357 TSRLYTKLRNDKGLV
+357 TSRLYTRLRNDKGLV

-389 FTATLDAD
+389 FTATLDAE
-397 KVAPALE
+397 KIAPVLE
-404 ETLAEIF
+404 ETLTEIF
-411 RMKHAKVSDEELDRA
+411 KMKHSKVSDEELDRA
-426 KRNLESDFIFNLERV
+426 KRNLESDFIFNLERA

-462 YLERVRAVSKEDIQR
+462 YIARVQAVSKEDIQR

-490 GTIAP
+490 GTVSP
-495 FGTPKVL
+495 HGTAL
-502 TQAQLT
+502 AINEAQQLAE
-508 QIIAKAEAAAKL
+508 ILAKAEAAAKL
-520 DQPASKVN
+520 GQPASQVS
-528 DAFLS
+528 DSFLT
-533 GVHRFQLQNGIRLLV
+533 GVHRFVLKNGIRLLV

-563 PGGLRSETEST
+563 PGGLRSEDKTT
-574 NGGFAFI
+574 NGAFAFI
-581 SELLP
+581 SELLA
-586 KGTQQLSAE
+586 KGTERLSAV
-595 ELAKKVANM
+595 ELAKEVANM

-615 TFGIKGDFLSRYTD
+615 TFGVKGDFLSRFTNE
-629 KGLALVR
+629 GLALVR
-636 DVLLTPA
+636 DVLITPA
-643 FSPAEA
+643 FAPAEA

-662 QEDSLPSMA
+662 QEDSLPSLA
-671 FKEFNKRLFMGHPYG
+671 FKEFNKQLFLGHPYG
-686 LNTQGDEAVLRN
+686 LNTQGNETVIRN
-698 VTVADL
+698 FTVADL
-704 KRLYEQHARP
+704 KRLYQEHARP

-727 EKVRDTV
+727 EKIR
-734 EKLFGAWQN
+734 EMAEQLFGDWHKA
-743 SPAEKEQTSESAL
+743 TSAKSQVTESVL
-756 VPDVPAGPDVVS
+756 PPEVPAGPNIINIS
-768 IPRDKQQ
+768 RDKQQ
-775 VHIIIGFLGT
+775 VHIIIGFVGT
-785 ALSSE
+785 TLSSE
-790 DRYGLEVLDTA
+790 DRFGLEVLDTA

-826 SLLGLDTGSFGIYI
+826 SLLGLDTGSFGIYL

-854 WQQLYRILEEP
+854 WQQLYRVIEEP

-882 ELGLQTHGNQA
+882 ELGLQTRGNQA
-893 LEMALNET
+893 MEMALNET

-914 AIEQVDA
+914 ALEQVDT
-921 QTVLAMARKY
+921 QTVRAMARKY
-931 ILPGNYVQVTVG
+931 IRPSNYVQVTVG
-943 ADPLQEE
+943 ANPLLPV
-950 AHGQTQEPQALQQS
+950 QEPQQPKEPQEPTQVQ
-964 KAGAEP
+964 AEP
-970 KPETAPATPSE
+970 APAAIPSE
-981 KIGE
+981 NIGE

>member
-1 VVSLSN
+1 MTHTRQSSTRLE
-7 HNKPFAKASGDKN
+7 SG
-20 TVLSVPDKNTLS
+20 L
-32 PLVTAPRPKTM
+32 R
-43 TRTTHQPDARREAD
+43 
-57 FCHRLQRL
+57 HRLQP
-65 FLFLFLLCITMTP
+65 FFFFLFLLCIAMTP

-122 IYEEKREAG
+122 IYEEKHEAG

-156 EAAGGQINAYTSYE
+156 EAMGGQINAYTSYE

-180 RNWGDALEVLTDAV
+180 RNWGDAMEVLADAV
-194 LHSNFDAQELEREKK
+194 LHSTFDAGELEREKK

-223 IALFQELMAQAY
+223 IVLFQELMAKAY

-250 VSAISRDDILRY
+250 VTAISRDDILSY

-268 PENFTVVV
+268 PDNFTVVV

-286 DSVNNLMGG
+286 DAVNSLMGG
-295 LPKSNTQS
+295 LAKSEARP
-303 PAIPREPAQKAPRL
+303 PAIPREPPQKATRL

-326 TQMALAF
+326 TQLALAF
-333 PGTAFKGQDTA
+333 PGSAFKGQDAA

-357 TSRLYTKLRNDKGLV
+357 TSRLYTRLRNDKGLV

-404 ETLAEIF
+404 ETLTEIF
-411 RMKHAKVSDEELDRA
+411 RMKHSKVSDEELDRA
-426 KRNLESDFIFNLERV
+426 KRNLESDFIFNLERA

-462 YLERVRAVSKEDIQR
+462 YLAKVRAVSKEDIQR
-477 VAAFYLKGEHLTV
+477 VAAFYLRGEHLTV

-495 FGTPKVL
+495 LGTAL
-502 TQAQLT
+502 NLNQAQLT
-508 QIIAKAEAAAKL
+508 KIIAKAEAAAKL
-520 DQPASKVN
+520 GQPASQVDN
-528 DAFLS
+528 AFLS
-533 GVHRFQLQNGIRLLV
+533 GVHRFELKNGIRLLV
-548 RENHDVPTVSIRAVL
+548 RENHDVPTVSVRAVL
-563 PGGLRSETEST
+563 PGGLRSETQAT
-574 NGGFAFI
+574 NGAFAFI

-615 TFGIKGDFLSRYTD
+615 TFGIRGDFLSRFTNE
-629 KGLALVR
+629 GLALVR

-643 FSPAEA
+643 FAAAEA

-662 QEDSLPSMA
+662 QEDSLPSLA
-671 FKEFNKRLFMGHPYG
+671 FKEFNKRLFVGHPYG
-686 LNTQGDEAVLRN
+686 LNAQGDEAVIRN
-698 VTVADL
+698 VTVAEL
-704 KRLYEQHARP
+704 KRLYEEHAKP

-727 EKVRDTV
+727 EKVRETV
-734 EKLFGAWQN
+734 EALFSAWPMTQEATK
-743 SPAEKEQTSESAL
+743 SQIKESVLPPEA
-756 VPDVPAGPDVVS
+756 PAGPDVIS
-768 IPRDKQQ
+768 IARDKQQ
-775 VHIIIGFLGT
+775 VHIIIGFVGT
-785 ALSSE
+785 TLSSE

-840 GTSPDKKDE
+840 GTSPDKKDQ

-854 WQQLYRILEEP
+854 WQQLYRVLEEP
-865 ISEEELAKA
+865 LSEEELTKA

-882 ELGLQTHGNQA
+882 ELGLQTRGNQA
-893 LEMALNET
+893 LEMALNES

-921 QTVLAMARKY
+921 ATVLTMARKY
-931 ILPGNYVQVTVG
+931 IRPSSYVQVTVG
-943 ADPLQEE
+943 AAAPLLEAQEPE
-950 AHGQTQEPQALQQS
+950 AAAQSEASAEAEAKVDAEGVAPVQEPQTPPQ
-964 KAGAEP
+964 
-970 KPETAPATPSE
+970 PADADPSTPDR
-981 KIGE
+981 

>member
-1 VVSLSN
+1 MTNILQQ
-7 HNKPFAKASGDKN
+7 SGA
-20 TVLSVPDKNTLS
+20 LQL
-32 PLVTAPRPKTM
+32 APA
-43 TRTTHQPDARREAD
+43 ARRETGITSR
-57 FCHRLQRL
+57 FHGL
-65 FLFLFLLCITMTP
+65 FFFLFLLCILMTH
-78 TYVEAV
+78 TYVEAA

-122 IYEEKREAG
+122 IYEEKHEAG

-156 EAAGGQINAYTSYE
+156 EAVGGQINAYTSYE

-180 RNWGDALEVLTDAV
+180 RNWGDAMEVLTDAV
-194 LHSNFDAQELEREKK
+194 LHSNFDAGELEREKK

-268 PENFTVVV
+268 PSNFTVVV
-276 VGDVRVQQVV
+276 VGDVRVQQVLDTV
-286 DSVNNLMGG
+286 TTLMGE
-295 LPKSNTQS
+295 LPTSDAQ
-303 PAIPREPAQKAPRL
+303 PPVIPKEPEQKTTRL
-317 FALTEDVNQ
+317 FGLTEDVNQ
-326 TQMALAF
+326 TQLALAF
-333 PGTAFKGQDTA
+333 SGPSFKSQDA
-344 ILDVMTSILASGE
+344 AVLDVMTSILASGE
-357 TSRLYTKLRNDKGLV
+357 TSRLYTRLRNDKGLV

-389 FTATLDAD
+389 FTATLDAE
-397 KVAPALE
+397 KIAPVLE
-404 ETLAEIF
+404 ETLTEIF
-411 RMKHAKVSDEELDRA
+411 KMKHSKVSDEELDRA
-426 KRNLESDFIFNLERV
+426 KRNLESDFIFNLERA

-462 YLERVRAVSKEDIQR
+462 YIARVQAVSKEDIQR

-490 GTIAP
+490 GTVSP
-495 FGTPKVL
+495 HGTAL
-502 TQAQLT
+502 AINEAQQLAE
-508 QIIAKAEAAAKL
+508 IIAKAEAAAKL
-520 DQPASKVN
+520 GQPASQVS
-528 DAFLS
+528 DSFLS
-533 GVHRFQLQNGIRLLV
+533 GVHRFVLKNGIRLLV

-563 PGGLRSETEST
+563 PGGLRSEDETT
-574 NGGFAFI
+574 NGAFAFI
-581 SELLP
+581 SELLA
-586 KGTQQLSAE
+586 KGTERLSAV
-595 ELAKKVANM
+595 ELAKEVANM

-615 TFGIKGDFLSRYTD
+615 TFGVKGDFLSRFTNE
-629 KGLALVR
+629 GLALVR
-636 DVLLTPA
+636 DVLITPA
-643 FSPAEA
+643 FAPAEA

-662 QEDSLPSMA
+662 QEDSLPSLA
-671 FKEFNKRLFMGHPYG
+671 FKEFNKQLFLGHPYG
-686 LNTQGDEAVLRN
+686 LNTQGNETVIRN
-698 VTVADL
+698 FTVANL
-704 KRLYEQHARP
+704 KRLYEEHARP

-727 EKVRDTV
+727 EKIR
-734 EKLFGAWQN
+734 EMAEQLFGNWHKAPLAQ
-743 SPAEKEQTSESAL
+743 SQVKESVLPPE
-756 VPDVPAGPDVVS
+756 VPASPNIINIS
-768 IPRDKQQ
+768 RDKQQ
-775 VHIIIGFLGT
+775 VHIIIGFVGT
-785 ALSSE
+785 TLSSE
-790 DRYGLEVLDTA
+790 DRFGLEVLDTA

-826 SLLGLDTGSFGIYI
+826 SLLGLDTGSFGIYL

-854 WQQLYRILEEP
+854 WQQLYRVIEEP
-865 ISEEELAKA
+865 ISEEELTKA

-882 ELGLQTHGNQA
+882 ELGLQTRGNQA
-893 LEMALNET
+893 MEMALNET

-914 AIEQVDA
+914 ALEQVDT
-921 QTVLAMARKY
+921 QTVRAMARKY
-931 ILPGNYVQVTVG
+931 IRPSNYVQVTVG
-943 ADPLQEE
+943 ANPLLPV
-950 AHGQTQEPQALQQS
+950 QEPQQPKEPQEPTQVQ
-964 KAGAEP
+964 AEP
-970 KPETAPATPSE
+970 APAAIPSE
-981 KIGE
+981 NIGE

>member
-1 VVSLSN
+1 MT
-7 HNKPFAKASGDKN
+7 HTIEQYG
-20 TVLSVPDKNTLS
+20 
-32 PLVTAPRPKTM
+32 APQ
-43 TRTTHQPDARREAD
+43 RTPDARRETGCSHR
-57 FCHRLQRL
+57 FHRL
-65 FLFLFLLCITMTP
+65 FFFLFLLCILMTP
-78 TYVEAV
+78 TYVEAL
-84 EIAPHLHKNK
+84 EIAPHLHKNT

-110 VATVQIWVKAGS
+110 VATVQLWVKAGS
-122 IYEEKREAG
+122 IYEEKHEAG

-156 EAAGGQINAYTSYE
+156 EAVGGQINAYTSYE

-180 RNWGDALEVLTDAV
+180 RNWAEAMEVLTDAV
-194 LHSNFDAQELEREKK
+194 LHSNFDAGELEREKK

-250 VSAISRDDILRY
+250 VSGISREDILRY
-262 MKNHYH
+262 MEKHYH
-268 PENFTVVV
+268 PGNFTVVV

-286 DSVNNLMGG
+286 DTVHSLMGG
-295 LPKSNTQS
+295 LPRSDVQPST
-303 PAIPREPAQKAPRL
+303 IPREPAQKATRL
-317 FALTEDVNQ
+317 FALSEDVNQ
-326 TQMALAF
+326 TQLALAF
-333 PGTAFKGQDTA
+333 PGSAFKGQDAA

-357 TSRLYTKLRNDKGLV
+357 TSRLYTRLRNDKGLV

-389 FTATLDAD
+389 FTATLEAD

-404 ETLAEIF
+404 ETLTEIF
-411 RMKHAKVSDEELDRA
+411 RMKHSKVSDEELDRA
-426 KRNLESDFIFNLERV
+426 KRNLESDFIFNLERA

-495 FGTPKVL
+495 FGTAL
-502 TQAQLT
+502 ALNQAQLA
-508 QIIAKAEAAAKL
+508 QIIAKAEAAATL
-520 DQPASKVN
+520 GQPASQVS
-528 DAFLS
+528 DAYLT
-533 GVHRFQLQNGIRLLV
+533 GVHRFQLKNGIRLLV
-548 RENHDVPTVSIRAVL
+548 RENHEVPTVSIRAVL
-563 PGGLRSETEST
+563 PGGLRSETETT
-574 NGGFAFI
+574 NGAFAFI

-586 KGTQQLSAE
+586 KGTQRLSAE
-595 ELAKKVANM
+595 ELARVVANM

-615 TFGIKGDFLSRYTD
+615 TFGVKGDFLSRFTSE
-629 KGLALVR
+629 GLGLVR

-643 FSPAEA
+643 FAPAEA

-662 QEDSLPSMA
+662 QEDSLPGLA

-686 LNTQGDEAVLRN
+686 LNTQGSETVIRN
-698 VTVADL
+698 FTVADL
-704 KRLYEQHARP
+704 KRLYEEHARP

-727 EKVRDTV
+727 EKVRETV
-734 EKLFGAWQN
+734 EQLFGAWHKT
-743 SPAEKEQTSESAL
+743 PAEKPQAGESVL
-756 VPDVPAGPDVVS
+756 PPDVPSGPDIVS

-775 VHIIIGFLGT
+775 VHIIIGFVGT
-785 ALSSE
+785 TLNSE

-826 SLLGLDTGSFGIYI
+826 SLLGLDTGSFGIYL

-854 WQQLYRILEEP
+854 WQQLYRVMEEP
-865 ISEEELAKA
+865 LSEEELAKA
-874 KNVLISNY
+874 KNVLVSNY
-882 ELGLQTHGNQA
+882 ELSLQTRGNQA
-893 LEMALNET
+893 MEMALNET

-914 AIEQVDA
+914 ALEQVDA

-931 ILPGNYVQVTVG
+931 IRPGNYVQVTVG
-943 ADPLQEE
+943 ATPLLD
-950 AHGQTQEPQALQQS
+950 AQEPEAPPQAE
-964 KAGAEP
+964 AEA
-970 KPETAPATPSE
+970 APAIPSE

>member
-1 VVSLSN
+1 
-7 HNKPFAKASGDKN
+7 
-20 TVLSVPDKNTLS
+20 
-32 PLVTAPRPKTM
+32 M
-43 TRTTHQPDARREAD
+43 
-57 FCHRLQRL
+57 
-65 FLFLFLLCITMTP
+65 IP
-78 TYVEAV
+78 TYVEAI
-84 EIAPHLHKNK
+84 ELAPHLHKNK
-94 LDNGLTV
+94 LANGLTV

-122 IYEEKREAG
+122 IYEEKHEAG

-156 EAAGGQINAYTSYE
+156 EAMGGQINAYTSYE

-180 RNWGDALEVLTDAV
+180 RNWVEAMEVLTDAV
-194 LHSNFDAQELEREKK
+194 LHSTFDAGELEREKK

-223 IALFQELMAQAY
+223 IALFQELMARAY
-235 TVHPYRLPISGTAES
+235 TAHPYRLPVSGTAES
-250 VSAISRDDILRY
+250 VSNISRADILRY
-262 MKNHYH
+262 MKNHYQ
-268 PENFTVVV
+268 PNNFTVVV
-276 VGDVRVQQVV
+276 VGDVQVQQVV
-286 DSVNNLMGG
+286 DTANSLMGG
-295 LPKSNTQS
+295 LPGSDAQP
-303 PAIPREPAQKAPRL
+303 PAIPKEPAQKATRL

-326 TQMALAF
+326 TQLALAF
-333 PGTAFKGQDTA
+333 PGPAFKGQDAA

-404 ETLAEIF
+404 ETLSEIF

-426 KRNLESDFIFNLERV
+426 KRNLESDFIFNLERA

-452 FLTGDPREDK
+452 FLSGDPREDK
-462 YLERVRAVSKEDIQR
+462 YLAKVRAVSKEDIQR
-477 VAAFYLKGEHLTV
+477 VAAFYLRGEQLTV

-495 FGTPKVL
+495 LGTAL
-502 TQAQLT
+502 ALNQQQLA

-520 DQPASKVN
+520 GQPASQVS
-528 DAFLS
+528 DAYLS
-533 GVHRFQLQNGIRLLV
+533 GVHRFQLKNGIRLLV
-548 RENHDVPTVSIRAVL
+548 RENHEVPTVSIRGVL
-563 PGGLRSETEST
+563 PGGLHSETGST

-581 SELLP
+581 SEILP
-586 KGTQQLSAE
+586 KGTQRLSAE
-595 ELAKKVANM
+595 NLAREVANM

-615 TFGIKGDFLSRYTD
+615 TFGVKGDFLSRFTNE
-629 KGLALVR
+629 GLALVR
-636 DVLLTPA
+636 DVLLIPA
-643 FSPAEA
+643 FAPAEA

-662 QEDSLPSMA
+662 QEDALPSLA

-686 LNTQGDEAVLRN
+686 LNTQGDEIVIRN
-698 VTVADL
+698 FTVAEL
-704 KRLYEQHARP
+704 KRLYEKHARP

-727 EKVRDTV
+727 EKVRESV
-734 EKLFGAWQN
+734 EQLFGAWQK
-743 SPAEKEQTSESAL
+743 P
-756 VPDVPAGPDVVS
+756 PAGKAQVEESILPPEVPSRPDIVS
-768 IPRDKQQ
+768 LPRDKQQ

-785 ALSSE
+785 TLSSE

-826 SLLGLDTGSFGIYI
+826 SLFGLDTGSFGIYL
-840 GTSPDKKDE
+840 GTSPDKKDQ

-854 WQQLYRILEEP
+854 WQQLYRVMDEP
-865 ISEEELAKA
+865 LSEEELTKA

-882 ELGLQTHGNQA
+882 ELGLQTRGNQA
-893 LEMALNET
+893 MEMALNET
-901 YGLGQDF
+901 YGLGQNF

-914 AIEQVDA
+914 ALEQVDA
-921 QTVLAMARKY
+921 QTVQALARKY
-931 ILPGNYVQVTVG
+931 IRPGNYVQVTVG
-943 ADPLQEE
+943 ADPLLEPRKPE
-950 AHGQTQEPQALQQS
+950 ATPAAEPEAAAPSLPGQEP
-964 KAGAEP
+964 
-970 KPETAPATPSE
+970 ETTPQPADADPSTQ
-981 KIGE
+981 IGE

>member
-1 VVSLSN
+1 
-7 HNKPFAKASGDKN
+7 
-20 TVLSVPDKNTLS
+20 
-32 PLVTAPRPKTM
+32 M
-43 TRTTHQPDARREAD
+43 TCRTHQPDARRTTG
-57 FCHRLQRL
+57 FSPRLHRLS
-65 FLFLFLLCITMTP
+65 FFLLLLCMTMTS

-84 EIAPHLHKNK
+84 ELAPHLHKNK
-94 LDNGLTV
+94 LANGLTV

-122 IYEEKREAG
+122 IYENKHEAG

-143 TPTRAPGEVAGAI
+143 TPTRGPGEVAGSI
-156 EAAGGQINAYTSYE
+156 EAVGGQINAYTSYE

-180 RNWGDALEVLTDAV
+180 RNWADALEVLTDAV
-194 LHSNFDAQELEREKK
+194 LHSNFDGGELEREKK
-209 VVLEEIRMR
+209 VVLEEISMR

-223 IALFQELMAQAY
+223 IALFQALMAHAY

-250 VSAISRDDILRY
+250 VTAISRDDILHY

-268 PENFTVVV
+268 PDNFTVVV
-276 VGDVRVQQVV
+276 VGDVRVQQVM
-286 DSVNNLMGG
+286 DSVNNLMGS
-295 LPKSNTQS
+295 LPRSDAQPPT
-303 PAIPREPAQKAPRL
+303 IPKEPAQTATRL

-326 TQMALAF
+326 TQLALAF
-333 PGTAFKGQDTA
+333 PGSAFKSQDA
-344 ILDVMTSILASGE
+344 AVLDVMTTILGSGE

-404 ETLAEIF
+404 ETLTEIF
-411 RMKHAKVSDEELDRA
+411 RMKYSKVSDEELDRA
-426 KRNLESDFIFNLERV
+426 KHNLESDFIFNLERA

-452 FLTGDPREDK
+452 FLSGDPREDK
-462 YLERVRAVSKEDIQR
+462 YLARIRAVSKEDIQR

-495 FGTPKVL
+495 LGTTLPL
-502 TQAQLT
+502 NQAQQLS
-508 QIIAKAEAAAKL
+508 QIIARAETAAKL
-520 DQPASKVN
+520 GQPASQVS
-528 DAFLS
+528 DSFLT
-533 GVHRFQLQNGIRLLV
+533 GVHRFVLKNGIRLLV
-548 RENHDVPTVSIRAVL
+548 RENHDVPTISIRAVL

-574 NGGFAFI
+574 NGAFAFI

-586 KGTQQLSAE
+586 KGTEQLSAG

-615 TFGIKGDFLSRYTD
+615 TFGVKGDFLSRYTN
-629 KGLALVR
+629 KGLGLVR

-643 FSPAEA
+643 FAPKEA

-662 QEDSLPSMA
+662 QEDSLPSLA

-686 LNTQGDEAVLRN
+686 LNSQGNETVIRNFTVDE
-698 VTVADL
+698 L
-704 KRLYEQHARP
+704 KRIYEEHARP

-727 EKVRDTV
+727 EKVKETV
-734 EKLFGAWQN
+734 EQLFGSWHKP
-743 SPAEKEQTSESAL
+743 PAEKSQIGESTL
-756 VPDVPAGPDVVS
+756 PPDVPAGPDIVS

-775 VHIIIGFLGT
+775 VHIIIGFVGT
-785 ALSSE
+785 TLSSE

-854 WQQLYRILEEP
+854 WQQLYRVMEEP
-865 ISEEELAKA
+865 LSEEELAKA

-882 ELGLQTHGNQA
+882 ELGLQTRGNQA

-921 QTVLAMARKY
+921 QTVRAMARKY
-931 ILPGNYVQVTVG
+931 IRPSNYVQVTVG
-943 ADPLQEE
+943 ANPLLE
-950 AHGQTQEPQALQQS
+950 TKEPETPQQ
-964 KAGAEP
+964 AEP
-970 KPETAPATPSE
+970 APAAIPSE
-981 KIGE
+981 NIGE